1 MVKKISI
8 VAGFGAFLLVS
19 SLAPAQ
25 KTQKTPSTS
34 TSSDGT
40 VLGVLDGVVSFCAK
54 VSPGSASTYRELSQF
69 ITNGQSAQAVTQV
82 RDSDL
87 YQKAYQQVGKDLKT
101 LSAND
106 AVAACNA
113 H

>member
-25 KTQKTPSTS
+25 KTPKPSTS